1 MTTTENNKLIAEF
14 MGILNID
21 DTKYIETLKEMKSNG
36 LYFEQGY
43 MTSELKY
50 DTDWNWLMPVV
61 EKIEELGYDFDINK
75 RENDNNVFIRGS
87 QYSKTTSNKTKIEA
101 VYNACVEFIKWY
113 NNQNKKI

>member
-14 MGILNID
+14 MGFKLQQ
-21 DTKYIETLKEMKSNG
+21 DTNERWFGQYFTTPNDSWTNRIEL
-36 LYFEQGY
+36 LHFH
-43 MTSELKY
+43 
-50 DTDWNWLMPVV
+50 TDWNWLMPVV

-101 VYNACVEFIKWY
+101 VYNACVEFVKLY
-113 NNQNKKI
+113 NLNK